1 MLKSGISKTSL
12 LVAAALIVS
21 TLAPLTYAQRDA
33 GAKALGEFGT
43 GFWSTQSVT
52 RHLNYGQGYAQGL
65 HEYAS
70 TVQTINPQIAQPTSE
85 SLGRTLT
92 ASQEDLKALRKE
104 LESDKAMKARL
115 DEIEKHLKAA
125 VEHHKAVH
133 AESTKEG
140 GDAQALLDSC
150 NDLIK
155 ELEKAQAE
163 HKALLR
169 KLSTTKP
176 TK

>member
-1 MLKSGISKTSL
+1 MKLVTSKSAL
-12 LVAAALIVS
+12 LMAGLLILGVS
-21 TLAPLTYAQRDA
+21 SFSYAQRDA
-33 GAKALGEFGT
+33 GAKALGEFGG
-43 GFWSTQSVT
+43 GFWSNQSVT
-52 RHLNYGQGYAQGL
+52 RHLSYSQGYAQGL
-65 HEYAS
+65 HDYAS
-70 TVQTINPQIAQPTSE
+70 NVQTITPQLAQPTSE

-104 LESDKAMKARL
+104 LDKDSAMKGRL

-133 AESTKEG
+133 TESTKEG

-155 ELEKAQAE
+155 ELDKAQAE

-169 KLSTTKP
+169 KLSATKP
-176 TK
+176 AK